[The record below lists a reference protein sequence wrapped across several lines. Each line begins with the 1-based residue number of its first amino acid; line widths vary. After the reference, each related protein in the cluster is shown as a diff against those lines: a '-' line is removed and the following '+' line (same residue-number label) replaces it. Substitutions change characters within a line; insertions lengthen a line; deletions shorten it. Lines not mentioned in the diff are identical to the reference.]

1 MKNYKFLFKPVFF
14 IFNLLFATWL
24 VFQIE
29 KITPS
34 DFGRYRSLFE
44 DTKPVAPDHVLHKT
58 ILKKICSDYKTGA
71 LDSIKLE
78 QELDKFLVRQRQIS
92 KEK

>member
-1 MKNYKFLFKPVFF
+1 MKKYKFLFKPVFF
-14 IFNLLFATWL
+14 ILNLLFATWL
-24 VFQIE
+24 VFRIE

-44 DTKPVAPDHVLHKT
+44 DQQPVIQHHT
-58 ILKKICSDYKTGA
+58 FNKKFLRKLCLDYKTGT

-78 QELDKFLVRQRQIS
+78 QELDEFLVRQQRIS
-92 KEK
+92 MEK